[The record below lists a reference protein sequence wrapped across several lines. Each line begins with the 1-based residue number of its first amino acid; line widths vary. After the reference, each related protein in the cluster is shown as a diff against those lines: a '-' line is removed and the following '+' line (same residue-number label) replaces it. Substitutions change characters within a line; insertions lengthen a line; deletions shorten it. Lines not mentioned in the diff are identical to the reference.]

1 MLECGKDSWCANK
14 IVEDEG
20 WSKIKITD
28 GFPLSDSLLVLPL
41 PLPCRLL
48 PSPTPFAWGEGPSLS
63 MSLAFGRMSIC

>member
-1 MLECGKDSWCANK
+1 MKGANK

-28 GFPLSDSLLVLPL
+28 GFPLSDSLLFLPL